1 MTRLAFDPA
10 IPLSVLTALIV
21 LALGITIY
29 SFALRARG
37 AWARA
42 LAFAVLLFALAGPLL
57 VKEKHAPLADV
68 AVIVTDRSQSMTL
81 GRRAAQA
88 EAARAQIKRLL
99 AQQPGLIV
107 RETSVTTTATGEN
120 NGTQAFAPLNA
131 ALADVPQGRVA
142 GAILITDGQVHDAPS
157 PQALLLHAPLQVL
170 VAGSRGERD
179 RKLTVLNAARF
190 AIVGQSAVLRLRVDD
205 LGGSGET
212 SAMLDIR
219 IDGKPFGSRL
229 VPLGKESDVRVPVA
243 HEGENLIEL
252 SAAPGPAELTQ
263 QNNRAVV
270 TVSGVRDRLR
280 VLLVSGE
287 PHAGE
292 RVWRNL
298 LKADPSVDLIHFTIL
313 RPPDK
318 QDSTPINELSL
329 IAFPSRELFQEKLGS
344 FDLVV
349 FDRYRERGV
358 LPLAYFQNLASY
370 VEDGGALLISSGPEF
385 AGPESIYRTPLS
397 QVLPVQPTGEI
408 FTAPFKPLVTQD
420 GMAHPVTR
428 ELPGRNQ
435 EEPNHNKTPPTWGR
449 WFRILGANKIA
460 GQTVMSGD
468 AGRPLLVLDRVG
480 KGRVAELMSDQTW
493 LWARGFEGGGPQAE
507 LLRRLAHWLMKE
519 PELEAENLSAA
530 IIGDAIRITRRT
542 MAAQTPAVTLT
553 LPSGKTQIVP
563 LTRAEPGIWR
573 ADAKAGE
580 LGLYRATDG
589 ILSTVTAAGP
599 LNPKEVADMRA
610 TDAVLKPDAE
620 ATGGSVHW
628 LDDGVPAIRRVGA
641 GEDAS
646 GGNWIGLRSN
656 GAYRVVALEQEKLL
670 PQWLALLLI
679 VGALLLAWRL
689 EGR

>member
-1 MTRLAFDPA
+1 MTRLAFAPV
-10 IPLSVLTALIV
+10 IPFELLAV
-21 LALGITIY
+21 LAAVAVLITLY
-29 SFALRARG
+29 AFYMRAHG
-37 AWARA
+37 AWARG
-42 LAFAVLLFALAGPLL
+42 LAFAVLLFALSGPLL
-57 VKEKHAPLADV
+57 VKEKHSPLPDV
-68 AVIVTDRSQSMTL
+68 AVIVTDRSQSMSL
-81 GRRAAQA
+81 GKRAQQAETARAA
-88 EAARAQIKRLL
+88 IKRML

-107 RETSVTTTATGEN
+107 RETSVTTTATGDN
-120 NGTQAFAPLNA
+120 NGTQAFAALNA

-142 GAILITDGQVHDAPS
+142 GAVLITDGQVHDAPP
-157 PQALLLHAPLQVL
+157 PQSMNLKAPLQVL
-170 VAGSRGERD
+170 VAGRRKERD
-179 RKLTVLNAARF
+179 RKLSVLNAARF
-190 AIVGQSAVLRLRVDD
+190 AIVGQWATMRLRVDD

-212 SAMLDIR
+212 NAQLNIR
-219 IDGKPFGSRL
+219 IDGKPFGTRA
-229 VPLGKESDVRVPVA
+229 VPVGKDTDIKVPVA

-252 SAAPGPAELTQ
+252 SAAQGPAELTM
-263 QNNRAVV
+263 QNNHAVV
-270 TVSGVRDRLR
+270 TISGVRDRLR

-329 IAFPSRELFQEKLGS
+329 IAFPYRELFLEKLGS

-349 FDRYRERGV
+349 FDRYRERGI
-358 LPLAYFQNLASY
+358 LPLAYFQNIASY
-370 VEDGGALLISSGPEF
+370 VQDGGALLISSGPEF
-385 AGPESIYRTPLS
+385 ASPESVYRTPLS
-397 QVLPVQPTGEI
+397 QVLPAQPTGQVL
-408 FTAPFKPLVTQD
+408 TGGFKPMVTAD

-428 ELPGRNQ
+428 ELAGRN
-435 EEPNHNKTPPTWGR
+435 TDTAAPTWGR
-449 WFRILGANKIA
+449 WFRLIAANRIA
-460 GQTVMSGD
+460 GQTVMSGPQ
-468 AGRPLLVLDRVG
+468 GKPLLVLDRVG

-519 PELEAENLSAA
+519 PELEAEALSAN
-530 IIGDAIRITRRT
+530 IVGNTIQITRRT
-542 MAAQTPAVTLT
+542 MAAKTPDVTLT
-553 LPSGKTQIVP
+553 MPSGKTVVLP
-563 LTRAEPGIWR
+563 LTHAEPGIWR
-573 ADAKAGE
+573 ASAKTGE

-610 TDAVLKPDAE
+610 TDEVLAPQAG
-620 ATGGSVHW
+620 ASGGSTHW
-628 LDDGVPAIRRVGA
+628 LEDGVPEVRRVEAGA
-641 GEDAS
+641 TAS
-646 GGNWIGLRSN
+646 GSNWIGLRSN
-656 GAYRVVALEQEKLL
+656 GAYRVTALEQSKLM

>member
-1 MTRLAFDPA
+1 MTRLAFAPV
-10 IPLSVLTALIV
+10 IPVSLLTALAV
-21 LALGITIY
+21 VALLLTAY
-29 SFALRARG
+29 AFYMRARG
-37 AWARA
+37 AWARG
-42 LAFAVLLFALAGPLL
+42 LAFAVLIFALAGPLL
-57 VKEKHAPLADV
+57 VKEKRAPLSDV
-68 AVIVTDRSQSMTL
+68 AVIVTDRSQSMSL
-81 GRRAAQA
+81 GKRAQQA

-99 AQQPGLIV
+99 AAQPGLVV

-120 NGTQAFAPLNA
+120 NGTQAFAALNA

-142 GAILITDGQVHDAPS
+142 GAILITDGQVHDAPAPES
-157 PQALLLHAPLQVL
+157 VSLKAPLQVL
-170 VAGSRGERD
+170 VAGKRGERD
-179 RKLTVLNAARF
+179 RKLTVANAARF
-190 AIVGQSAVLRLRVDD
+190 AIVGKTATVRLRVDD

-212 SAMLDIR
+212 SAVLDIH
-219 IDGKPFGSRL
+219 IDGKPFGSRM
-229 VPLGKESDVRVPVA
+229 VPVGKDTDIKVPVA
-243 HEGENLIEL
+243 HEGENLVEL
-252 SAAPGPAELTQ
+252 SAGQGPAELTL

-270 TVSGVRDRLR
+270 TVSGIRDRLR

-298 LKADPSVDLIHFTIL
+298 LKADPSVDLVHFTIL

-370 VEDGGALLISSGPEF
+370 VQDGGALLISSGPEF

-397 QVLPVQPTGEI
+397 QVLPVQPTGQI
-408 FTAPFKPLVTQD
+408 VTGPFKPIVTAD
-420 GMAHPVTR
+420 GLAHPVTR

-435 EEPNHNKTPPTWGR
+435 DKTPPTWGR
-449 WFRILGANKIA
+449 WFRLIGANKIA
-460 GQTVMSGD
+460 GQTVM
-468 AGRPLLVLDRVG
+468 AGGAGQPLLVLDRVG
-480 KGRVAELMSDQTW
+480 KGRIAELMSDQTW

-519 PELEAENLSAA
+519 PELESEMLSAT
-530 IIGDAIRITRRT
+530 IVGDKLQLTRRT

-553 LPSGKTQIVP
+553 MPSGKSASLP
-563 LTRAEPGIWR
+563 LTKAEPGIWR
-573 ADAKAGE
+573 AEAKAGE

-589 ILSTVTAAGP
+589 ILSAVAAAGP

-610 TDAVLKPDAE
+610 TDEVLKPDAQ
-620 ATGGSVHW
+620 ASGGSVHW
-628 LDDGVPAIRRVGA
+628 LEDGVPDIRRVDA
-641 GEDAS
+641 GDTAS
-646 GGNWIGLRSN
+646 GSNWIGLRSN
-656 GAYRVVALEQEKLL
+656 GAYRVTALEQEKLL

>member
-1 MTRLAFDPA
+1 MTRLAFAPV
-10 IPLSVLTALIV
+10 IPLTALWV
-21 LALGITIY
+21 MLALAVLITLY
-29 SFALRARG
+29 GFAVRARG
-37 AWARA
+37 AWARG

-57 VKEKHAPLADV
+57 VKEKHAPLSDV
-68 AVIVTDRSQSMTL
+68 AVIVTDRSQSMSL
-81 GRRAAQA
+81 GKRATQA
-88 EAARAQIKRLL
+88 EAARAQVKRLL

-107 RETSVTTTATGEN
+107 RETSVTTTSTGEN
-120 NGTQAFAPLNA
+120 NGTQAFAALNA
-131 ALADVPQGRVA
+131 ALADVPQSRVA
-142 GAILITDGQVHDAPS
+142 GAILITDGQVHDVPS
-157 PQALLLHAPLQVL
+157 PGASSLHAPLQVL
-170 VAGSRGERD
+170 VAGARGERD

-190 AIVGQSAVLRLRVDD
+190 AIVGQWATLRLRVDD
-205 LGGSGET
+205 LGGSAET

-229 VPLGKESDVRVPVA
+229 VPVGKETDVRLPVA

-252 SAAPGPAELTQ
+252 SAAPGPVELTQ
-263 QNNRAVV
+263 QNNHAVV

-344 FDLVV
+344 FDLIV

-358 LPLAYFQNLASY
+358 LPLAYFQNIASY
-370 VEDGGALLISSGPEF
+370 VQDGGALLISSGPEF
-385 AGPESIYRTPLS
+385 ASPESIYRTPLA
-397 QVLPVQPTGEI
+397 QVLPVQPTGQI
-408 FTAPFKPLVTQD
+408 FTAPFKPVLTDD

-435 EEPNHNKTPPTWGR
+435 GEGSQAKTPPSWGR
-449 WFRILGANKIA
+449 WFRILGANKVA
-460 GQTVMSGD
+460 GQTVMAGD
-468 AGRPLLVLDRVG
+468 AGKPLLVLDRVG

-519 PELEAENLSAA
+519 PELEAENLSAQ
-530 IIGDAIRITRRT
+530 IIGDRVRITRRT
-542 MAAQTPAVTLT
+542 MAQQTPPVTLT
-553 LPSGKTQIVP
+553 TPSGKTVNLP

-573 ADAKAGE
+573 ADTKAGE

-589 ILSTVTAAGP
+589 ILSAVTAAGP

-610 TDAVLKPDAE
+610 TDAVLKPVAE
-620 ATGGSVHW
+620 ASGGSVHW
-628 LDDGVPAIRRVGA
+628 LEDGVPEIRRVDA
-641 GEDAS
+641 GDTAS
-646 GGNWIGLRSN
+646 GSRWIGLRSN
-656 GAYRVVALEQEKLL
+656 GAYRVTALEQEKLM

-679 VGALLLAWRL
+679 VGMLLIAWRL

>member
-1 MTRLAFDPA
+1 MTRLAFAPV
-10 IPLSVLTALIV
+10 IPLSALTVLIALAV
-21 LALGITIY
+21 LVTLYG
-29 SFALRARG
+29 FATRARG
-37 AWARA
+37 AWARG
-42 LAFAVLLFALAGPLL
+42 LAFTVLLFALAGPML
-57 VKEKHAPLADV
+57 VKEKHAALADV
-68 AVIVTDRSQSMTL
+68 AVIVTDRSQSMAL
-81 GRRAAQA
+81 GKRAAQA
-88 EAARAQIKRLL
+88 ESARAQIKRLL
-99 AQQPGLIV
+99 ARQPGLIL
-107 RETSVTTTATGEN
+107 RETSITTTATGEN
-120 NGTQAFAPLNA
+120 NGTQAFAALNA

-142 GAILITDGQVHDAPS
+142 GAILITDGQVHDAPA
-157 PQALLLHAPLQVL
+157 PQSMQLRAPLQVL

-190 AIVGQSAVLRLRVDD
+190 AIVGQWATLRLRVDD
-205 LGGSGET
+205 LGGGGET

-219 IDGKPFGSRL
+219 IDGKPFGSRT
-229 VPLGKESDVRVPVA
+229 VPVGKDTDLRVPVA
-243 HEGENLIEL
+243 HEGENLVEL
-252 SAAPGPAELTQ
+252 SAGAGPAELTP
-263 QNNRAVV
+263 QNNHAVV
-270 TVSGVRDRLR
+270 TISGVRDRLR

-358 LPLAYFQNLASY
+358 LPLAYFLYLASY
-370 VEDGGALLISSGPEF
+370 VQEGGARLISSGPEF

-408 FTAPFKPLVTQD
+408 INAPFKPVVTED

-428 ELPGRNQ
+428 ELAGRNQ
-435 EEPNHNKTPPTWGR
+435 DKTPPTWGR
-449 WFRILGANKIA
+449 WFRIVGANKVA
-460 GQTVMSGD
+460 GQTVMAD
-468 AGRPLLVLDRVG
+468 NAGRPLLVLDRVG

-519 PELEAENLSAA
+519 PELESENLSAA
-530 IIGDAIRITRRT
+530 IVGDTIRITRRT
-542 MAAQTPAVTLT
+542 MAKQTPAVNLT
-553 LPSGKTQIVP
+553 MPSGKVVNLP
-563 LTRAEPGIWR
+563 LTRSEPGLWR
-573 ADAKAGE
+573 AETKAGE

-610 TDAVLKPDAE
+610 TDEILKPDAE
-620 ATGGSVHW
+620 ASGGSVHW
-628 LDDGVPAIRRVGA
+628 LEDGVPEIRRVGA
-641 GEDAS
+641 RDTAS
-646 GGNWIGLRSN
+646 GSGWIGLRDN
-656 GAYRVVALEQEKLL
+656 GAYRVTALEQEKLL

-679 VGALLLAWRL
+679 LGALLLAWKL

>member
-1 MTRLAFDPA
+1 MTRLAFAPV
-10 IPLSVLTALIV
+10 IPVEGLAALAVAALLI
-21 LALGITIY
+21 LAYGLY
-29 SFALRARG
+29 MRARG
-37 AWARA
+37 SWARG

-68 AVIVTDRSQSMTL
+68 AVIVTDRSQSMSL
-81 GRRAAQA
+81 GKRARQA
-88 EAARAQIKRLL
+88 EAARARIRQMM
-99 AQQPGLIV
+99 AAQPGLIV

-120 NGTQAFAPLNA
+120 NGTQAFAALNA
-131 ALADVPQGRVA
+131 ALADVPPGRVA
-142 GAILITDGQVHDAPS
+142 GAVLITDGQVHDAP
-157 PQALLLHAPLQVL
+157 PPENMPLKAPLQVL
-170 VAGSRGERD
+170 VAGGRDEKD
-179 RKLTVLNAARF
+179 RKLSVLTAARF
-190 AIVGQSAVLRLRVDD
+190 AIVGQWATMRLRVDD
-205 LGGSGET
+205 LGSDDKGD
-212 SAMLDIR
+212 SAALTIR
-219 IDGKPFGSRL
+219 IDGKPYGSRL
-229 VPLGKESDVRVPVA
+229 VPVGKPTDIRVPVS
-243 HEGENLIEL
+243 HEGENLIEV
-252 SAAPGPAELTQ
+252 SAAPGPAELTM
-263 QNNRAVV
+263 QNNHAVV

-318 QDSTPINELSL
+318 QDTTPLNELSL
-329 IAFPSRELFQEKLGS
+329 IAFPYRELFLEKLGS

-349 FDRYRERGV
+349 FDRYTERGI
-358 LPLAYFQNLASY
+358 LPLAYFQNIASY
-370 VEDGGALLISSGPEF
+370 VLDGGALLISSGPEF

-397 QVLPVQPTGEI
+397 QVLPAQPTGQI
-408 FTAPFKPLVTQD
+408 FTGGFKPLVTPE

-428 ELPGRNQ
+428 ELAGRNQ
-435 EEPNHNKTPPTWGR
+435 DGKPPAWGR
-449 WFRILGANKIA
+449 WFRVIGANKIA
-460 GQTVMSGD
+460 GQTVMTD
-468 AGRPLLVLDRVG
+468 AANHPLLVLDQVG
-480 KGRVAELMSDQTW
+480 KGRVAELMSEQTW

-519 PELEAENLSAA
+519 PELEAESLSAA
-530 IIGDAIRITRRT
+530 VVGDEIRITRRS
-542 MAAQTPAVTLT
+542 MAAQTPPVTLT
-553 LPSGKTQIVP
+553 MPDGRQVP
-563 LTRAEPGIWR
+563 VALTKAEPGIWR
-573 ADAKAGE
+573 GTAKAGE

-610 TDAVLKPDAE
+610 TEAVLKPDAE

-628 LDDGVPAIRRVGA
+628 LEDGIPEVRRVAPGD
-641 GEDAS
+641 DAS
-646 GGNWIGLRSN
+646 GSGWIGLRSN
-656 GAYRVVALEQEKLL
+656 GAYRVTTLEQQKLL

>member
-1 MTRLAFDPA
+1 MTRLAFAPVL
-10 IPLSVLTALIV
+10 PLSLLWVMAALAVL
-21 LALGITIY
+21 ITLY
-29 SFALRARG
+29 GFWARARG
-37 AWARA
+37 AWARG

-57 VKEKHAPLADV
+57 VREQHAPLPDV
-68 AVIVTDRSQSMTL
+68 AVIVTDRSQSMSL
-81 GRRAAQA
+81 GKRTQQA
-88 EAARAQIKRLL
+88 ENARAQIKRLL

-107 RETSVTTTATGEN
+107 RETSVTTTSTGEN
-120 NGTQAFAPLNA
+120 NGTQAFAALNA

-157 PQALLLHAPLQVL
+157 PEAMTLHAPLQVL
-170 VAGSRGERD
+170 VAGSKGERD

-190 AIVGQSAVLRLRVDD
+190 AIVGQSATLRLRVDD

-212 SAMLDIR
+212 SAVVDIR
-219 IDGKPFGSRL
+219 IDGKSFGTRL
-229 VPLGKESDVRVPVA
+229 VPVGKDTDIRLPVA

-263 QNNRAVV
+263 QNNHAVV

-344 FDLVV
+344 FDLIV

-358 LPLAYFQNLASY
+358 LPLTYFQNIAAY
-370 VEDGGALLISSGPEF
+370 VQDGGALLISSGPEF

-397 QVLPVQPTGEI
+397 QVLPVQPTGQI
-408 FTAPFKPLVTQD
+408 FTAPFKPVVTDD

-435 EEPNHNKTPPTWGR
+435 DKTPPSWGR
-449 WFRILGANKIA
+449 WFRILGANKVA
-460 GQTVMSGD
+460 GQTVMAGD
-468 AGRPLLVLDRVG
+468 AGKPLLVLDRVG

-519 PELEAENLSAA
+519 PELEAENLSAQ
-530 IIGDAIRITRRT
+530 IIGDTIRITRRT
-542 MAAQTPAVTLT
+542 MAKETPPVTLT
-553 LPSGKTQIVP
+553 MPSGKSVNLP

-573 ADAKAGE
+573 ANAKAGE

-610 TDAVLKPDAE
+610 TDEVLKPDAE

-628 LDDGVPAIRRVGA
+628 LDDGLPEIRRVGV
-641 GEDAS
+641 GDTAS
-646 GGNWIGLRSN
+646 GDRWIGLRSN
-656 GAYRVVALEQEKLL
+656 GAYRVTALEQEKLM

-679 VGALLLAWRL
+679 VGMLLIAWRL

>member
-1 MTRLAFDPA
+1 MTRLAFAPV
-10 IPLSVLTALIV
+10 IPVSLLTALAV
-21 LALGITIY
+21 VALLLTAY
-29 SFALRARG
+29 AFYMRARG
-37 AWARA
+37 AWARG
-42 LAFAVLLFALAGPLL
+42 LAFGVLIFALAGPLL
-57 VKEKHAPLADV
+57 VKEKRAPLPDV
-68 AVIVTDRSQSMTL
+68 AVIVTDRSQSMSL
-81 GRRAAQA
+81 GKRAAQA

-99 AQQPGLIV
+99 AQQPGLVV

-120 NGTQAFAPLNA
+120 NGTQAFAALNA

-142 GAILITDGQVHDAPS
+142 GAILITDGQVHDAPAPES
-157 PQALLLHAPLQVL
+157 ISLKAPLQVL

-179 RKLTVLNAARF
+179 RKLTVANAARF
-190 AIVGQSAVLRLRVDD
+190 AIVGQTATVRLRVDD

-212 SAMLDIR
+212 SAVLDIH
-219 IDGKPFGSRL
+219 IDGKPFGSRM
-229 VPLGKESDVRVPVA
+229 VPVGKDTDIKVPVA
-243 HEGENLIEL
+243 HEGENLVEL
-252 SAAPGPAELTQ
+252 SAGQGPAELTM

-270 TVSGVRDRLR
+270 TVSGIRDRLR

-298 LKADPSVDLIHFTIL
+298 LKADPSVDLVHFTIL

-370 VEDGGALLISSGPEF
+370 VQDGGALLISSGPEF

-397 QVLPVQPTGEI
+397 QVLPVQPTGQI
-408 FTAPFKPLVTQD
+408 VTGPFKPIVTAD
-420 GMAHPVTR
+420 GLAHPVTR

-435 EEPNHNKTPPTWGR
+435 DKTPPTWGR
-449 WFRILGANKIA
+449 WFRLIGANKIA
-460 GQTVMSGD
+460 GQTVM
-468 AGRPLLVLDRVG
+468 AGGAGQPLLVLDRVG
-480 KGRVAELMSDQTW
+480 KGRIAELMSDQTW

-519 PELEAENLSAA
+519 PELESEMLSAT
-530 IIGDAIRITRRT
+530 IVGDKVQITRRT

-553 LPSGKTQIVP
+553 MPSGKSTSLP
-563 LTRAEPGIWR
+563 LTKAEPGIWR
-573 ADAKAGE
+573 AEAKAGE

-589 ILSTVTAAGP
+589 ILSAVAAAGP

-610 TDAVLKPDAE
+610 TDEVLKPDAL
-620 ATGGSVHW
+620 ASGGSVHW
-628 LDDGVPAIRRVGA
+628 LEDGVPDIRRVGA
-641 GEDAS
+641 GDTAS
-646 GGNWIGLRSN
+646 GSNWIGLRSN
-656 GAYRVVALEQEKLL
+656 GAYRVTALEQEKLL
-670 PQWLALLLI
+670 PQWLALLI
-679 VGALLLAWRL
+679 VVGALLLAWRL